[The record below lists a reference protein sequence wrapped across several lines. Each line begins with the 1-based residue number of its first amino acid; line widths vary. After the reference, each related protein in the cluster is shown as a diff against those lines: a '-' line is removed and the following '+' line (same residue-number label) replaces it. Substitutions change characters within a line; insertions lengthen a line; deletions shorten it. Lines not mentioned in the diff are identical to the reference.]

1 MKNFKSITVK
11 EDTFDDITTL
21 SKILL
26 PKAELSKAQVVE
38 ALVNKSLDENY
49 KNNQEIH
56 GNTEKIP
63 TD

>member
-38 ALVNKSLDENY
+38 ALVNKSLDENC

-56 GNTEKIP
+56 ENTEKRP
-63 TD
+63 TE

>member
-26 PKAELSKAQVVE
+26 PKAELSKAPVVE
-38 ALVNKSLDENY
+38 ALVNKSLDENC

-56 GNTEKIP
+56 ENTEKRP
-63 TD
+63 TE

>member
-56 GNTEKIP
+56 GNTEKRP
-63 TD
+63 TE

>member
-56 GNTEKIP
+56 GNTEKRP
-63 TD
+63 TG

>member
-38 ALVNKSLDENY
+38 ALFNISLDENY
-49 KNNQEIH
+49 KNNHEIH
-56 GNTEKIP
+56 GNTEKRP
-63 TD
+63 TE